1 MDEDDLDNSRK
12 SVSVSLPRREEGPMP
27 RQIVMDHTGD
37 TRHEFDAA
45 NQAEV
50 ADAMK
55 RFAALTRLGF
65 TAAVR
70 TGPGKSEVARSFD
83 PAAEETVFIPRLQ
96 GG

>member
-1 MDEDDLDNSRK
+1 
-12 SVSVSLPRREEGPMP
+12 MP

-37 TRHEFDAA
+37 TRHEFDSA

-55 RFAALTRLGF
+55 RFAALTALGF

-70 TGPGKSEVARSFD
+70 TAPGKSEVARSFD
-83 PAAEETVFIPRLQ
+83 PAAEETIFFGQSVGARHHEACYSVHGLA
-96 GG
+96 